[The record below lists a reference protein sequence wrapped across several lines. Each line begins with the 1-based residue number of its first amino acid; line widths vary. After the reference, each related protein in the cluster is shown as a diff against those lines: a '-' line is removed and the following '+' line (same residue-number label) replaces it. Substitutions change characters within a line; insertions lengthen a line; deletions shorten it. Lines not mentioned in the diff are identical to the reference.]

1 MANGGGVGVIKKMAV
16 KDLTDDEI
24 FAELSSIGIETGIDE
39 FKAEAVE
46 AGSPSVL
53 AKAWEDVSEAKDEKE
68 DFLYEA
74 ALELW
79 KRHLGH
85 IRCPEFLAGFI
96 DETVKMYEENP
107 DEHDRFSL
115 LKMYERIREFYDY
128 LIKEDGS
135 PDIDIYNDLTWHT
148 HYDFEVFLLTIPFE
162 FARHKLV
169 DEAINIGRWF
179 ADISSQPANFLR
191 DAGCILAEAGREA
204 EAIRQIEENLKRFP
218 NDIWVVINAG
228 DAMWSLGKTGQAE
241 DFFLKAYKMAAKEYD
256 KPGVLERLMDLYK
269 ETGMIEKAKVCEK
282 EYKELMTP
290 PRYLVK
296 KKKTDRNNQ

>member
-1 MANGGGVGVIKKMAV
+1 MAV
-16 KDLTDDEI
+16 RDLTDDQI
-24 FAELSSIGIETGIDE
+24 FAELSSIGIETGIAE

-46 AGSPSVL
+46 AGSPSEL
-53 AKAWEDVSEAKDEKE
+53 AKVWEDVSEAKDEKE

-85 IRCPEFLAGFI
+85 IKCPELLAGFI
-96 DETVKMYEENP
+96 DETVMIYEGNP
-107 DEHDRFSL
+107 DEHDRFYL
-115 LKMYERIREFYDY
+115 LKIYARIKEFYDY
-128 LIKEDGS
+128 LIKEDGI

-148 HYDFEVFLLTIPFE
+148 HYDFEVFLLTLPFE
-162 FARHKLV
+162 FAHHGLV

-191 DAGCILAEAGREA
+191 DAGCILAEAGMET

-228 DAMWSLGKTGQAE
+228 DAMWSLDKIKPAE
-241 DFFLKAYKMAAKEYD
+241 EFFLKAYKMAAKEYD
-256 KPGVLERLMDLYK
+256 KHGVLERLIDLYK
-269 ETGMIEKAKVCEK
+269 EEGMIEKAEEYEK
-282 EYKELMTP
+282 EYKGLSDPSIQMP
-290 PRYLVK
+290 ANK
-296 KKKTDRNNQ
+296 KANRDDQ